1 MTDLKPITGATR
13 MIASLADPV
22 VQVRAPSIMN
32 VVFARYGLDWIMH
45 PMHVKPENLA
55 ATVEV
60 LRRTSNYI
68 AFTTTIPHKQQ
79 ITKLSDELMPNAKL
93 CGAANVTKIVE
104 GRLVSEI
111 FDGIGMIGGMSNSGV
126 TVAGRRVL
134 VCGAGGAARA
144 IAFALCG
151 ERPACIH
158 IHNRTGLKSMELA
171 EAMRRAFPSLE
182 IATVSGKPADYDVII
197 NATSLGL
204 NEGDPTPLDLNELK
218 RHTDV
223 ACVIAPRESETI
235 LAARAKG
242 CRVVPGIEMMKA
254 QADAITA
261 FIADR

>member
-1 MTDLKPITGATR
+1 MTVVKPITGVTR

-22 VQVRAPSIMN
+22 IQVRAPSIMN
-32 VVFARYGLDWIMH
+32 AVFARHGLDWIMH
-45 PMHVKPENLA
+45 PMHVKPENLG
-55 ATVEV
+55 ATVAV

-79 ITKLSDELMPNAKL
+79 ITRLSDELMPNAKL
-93 CGAANVTKIVE
+93 CGAANVTKIID

-111 FDGIGMIGGMSNSGV
+111 FDGIGMIGGMAKSGV

-144 IAFALCG
+144 IAFALCK
-151 ERPACIH
+151 EKPACVH
-158 IHNRTGLKSMELA
+158 VHNRSEFKALELA
-171 EAMRRAFPSLE
+171 EAMRRAVPALE
-182 IATVSGKPADYDVII
+182 IAAVSGNRTDYDVII

-204 NEGDPTPLDLNELK
+204 KEGDPTPLDFGSLNRE
-218 RHTDV
+218 TDV
-223 ACVIAPRESETI
+223 ACVVAPRESETI

-254 QADAITA
+254 QAEAITA